1 MEDIGLDGLLVFG
14 ALERLLKNFRQEPPE
29 GSVFRRAGLLSI
41 FAVKQ
46 ADIDGLAEQV
56 QQVLLR
62 EFDKPRAQINVIMNV
77 VNA

>member
-1 MEDIGLDGLLVFG
+1 VEDIGLDGLLVFG
-14 ALERLLKNFRQEPPE
+14 ALERLLKNLRQEPPE
-29 GSVFRRAGLLSI
+29 GPVFRRSSLLSI

-46 ADIDGLAEQV
+46 TDIDGLAEQV